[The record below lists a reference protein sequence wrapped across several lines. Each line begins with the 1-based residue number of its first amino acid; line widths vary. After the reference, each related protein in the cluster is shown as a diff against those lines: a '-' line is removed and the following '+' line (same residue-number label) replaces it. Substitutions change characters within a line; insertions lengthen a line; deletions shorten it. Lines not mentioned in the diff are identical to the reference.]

1 MVKQQKKKKPAKA
14 KQTVKKTLKKRTLP
28 KKSAPKAAKK
38 SSREATAKKK
48 PSKEQPVAKTRRP
61 STFKPPAVTAPT
73 PVAVVTTAEPQPVP
87 LEPPPPARAPV
98 RKIIGTDRTITVVP
112 RPAERP
118 SEQSQTRDVPPP
130 QLPSVSS
137 ELKLAEAPPALTLAP
152 APEPTYD
159 WDSVPEYVPAEV
171 RFSIKNAIKECE
183 AASAWPLPLA
193 KFFASLPSEIC
204 GLQFAMML
212 MNLSQTAEE
221 IAHVCGKPVER
232 ILSLLETAQTNL
244 QEKFSTKCGE
254 IYRRWRLQLSGRGA
268 DSAELIAHHS
278 ISQVDR
284 DWQVTVANV
293 ILKAMGGEHFANDGT
308 AHPNRWWLN
317 PAHAQQA
324 GS

>member
-1 MVKQQKKKKPAKA
+1 MVKQKKKKNPSKAKQVSKKTQKKKAPQRKSAPKAVKKSTRETTAKKKPAKNLKARPAA
-14 KQTVKKTLKKRTLP
+14 KLP
-28 KKSAPKAAKK
+28 RPAAQKPAAIQISAPV
-38 SSREATAKKK
+38 S
-48 PSKEQPVAKTRRP
+48 
-61 STFKPPAVTAPT
+61 AP
-73 PVAVVTTAEPQPVP
+73 EPQPIPV
-87 LEPPPPARAPV
+87 EPPPPARAPV
-98 RKIIGTDRTITVVP
+98 RKIIGTDRTITIVP

-118 SEQSQTRDVPPP
+118 VEQTQEREIPVP
-130 QLPSVSS
+130 QLPSLST
-137 ELKLAEAPPALTLAP
+137 ELKLAEAPALALAP

-159 WDSVPEYVPAEV
+159 WNSVPDYVPAEV

-193 KFFASLPSEIC
+193 KFFASLPAEIC

-212 MNLSQTAEE
+212 MNLSQSAEE
-221 IAHVCGKPVER
+221 IAQVCGKPVER
-232 ILSLLETAQTNL
+232 ILSLLDVAQSNL

-284 DWQVTVANV
+284 DWQVTVANI
-293 ILKAMGGEHFANDGT
+293 ILKAMGGEHFANGGT
-308 AHPNRWWLN
+308 PHPNRWWLN